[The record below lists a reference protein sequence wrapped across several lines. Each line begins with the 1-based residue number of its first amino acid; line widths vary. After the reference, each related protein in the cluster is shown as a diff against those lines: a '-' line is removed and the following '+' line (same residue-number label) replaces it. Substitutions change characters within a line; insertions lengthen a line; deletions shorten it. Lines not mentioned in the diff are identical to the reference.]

1 MTRWLEVA
9 WPRLRHLIVHG
20 GTLCQ
25 IVLYPCIFIGG
36 LYMLITSA
44 PNVVEEEMGGVAQS
58 AWIWLSVACPV
69 LTLVAYLARRSSGW
83 IGDLGPGLG
92 IGANVGLTFALT
104 SYVAAVL
111 QASWI
116 GKGMYALWPFIG
128 FTMLVGLIA
137 LRDVLRLVDANRLR
151 KVTKS

>member
-1 MTRWLEVA
+1 MRRWLEVA
-9 WPRLRHLIVHG
+9 WLRLRHLIVHG

-44 PNVVEEEMGGVAQS
+44 PNVVEDEMGAFAQH
-58 AWIWLSVACPV
+58 AWIWLSVVCPV
-69 LTLVAYLARRSSGW
+69 LTLASYLARRNHGW
-83 IGDLGPGLG
+83 LAELGPGMG
-92 IGANVGLTFALT
+92 IGANVGLTLALT
-104 SYVAAVL
+104 SYVSAVV

-128 FTMLVGLIA
+128 LTILVGLIA
-137 LRDVLRLVDANRLR
+137 VRDVLRLVDLNRLR
-151 KVTKS
+151 KAAAQ